1 MSTSPTSHRERERSR
16 TDAQQPATHNAATGA
31 HGQPPGGHPTSEL
44 PSNALASALE
54 RRIAELSEQLHA
66 MTTERSILADEL
78 RLMRAGQKS
87 AAEITATL
95 AMRRISM

>member
-1 MSTSPTSHRERERSR
+1 MTTSPTAHGERERP
-16 TDAQQPATHNAATGA
+16 AAAEPQPAATHASPEVHAI
-31 HGQPPGGHPTSEL
+31 
-44 PSNALASALE
+44 ALARALE

>member
-1 MSTSPTSHRERERSR
+1 
-16 TDAQQPATHNAATGA
+16 
-31 HGQPPGGHPTSEL
+31 
-44 PSNALASALE
+44 
-54 RRIAELSEQLHA
+54 

>member
-1 MSTSPTSHRERERSR
+1 MPTSPIPHRERERSGS
-16 TDAQQPATHNAATGA
+16 DAQQPAARNAAL
-31 HGQPPGGHPTSEL
+31 EL
-44 PSNALASALE
+44 PSSALARALE

-66 MTTERSILADEL
+66 MMTERSILADEL

>member
-1 MSTSPTSHRERERSR
+1 MPISPTPHMEHRRPG
-16 TDAQQPATHNAATGA
+16 TDELRPAGENAAT
-31 HGQPPGGHPTSEL
+31 EL
-44 PSNALASALE
+44 DPSVLAISIE

>member
-1 MSTSPTSHRERERSR
+1 MRRTWRHTHPSPRERAGDSAR
-16 TDAQQPATHNAATGA
+16 AT
-31 HGQPPGGHPTSEL
+31 
-44 PSNALASALE
+44 ALE

-78 RLMRAGQKS
+78 PLMRAGQRS

>member
-1 MSTSPTSHRERERSR
+1 MPTSPTPQRERVRSAI
-16 TDAQQPATHNAATGA
+16 DAREPTTTHAATEL
-31 HGQPPGGHPTSEL
+31 PTS
-44 PSNALASALE
+44 ALASALE